1 LAWSQPVLKVLFICS
16 QNRLRSPT
24 AEQRFADWPGVETAS
39 AGTDREAGVP
49 VSPELLHWADLI
61 CVMEPAHRKKLSSRF
76 RSALANKHI
85 VCLHIPDEYEY
96 MDPAL
101 IKLLDESV
109 IRYLPA

>member
-1 LAWSQPVLKVLFICS
+1 MLKVLFICS

-61 CVMEPAHRKKLSSRF
+61 CVMEPAHRKKLSSQF
-76 RSALANKHI
+76 RSALANKYI